1 MKTRYVVKG
10 IGKEQTID
18 SKVLIYFDK
27 VTGKITKVE
36 DKWDGKLPDSSFQN
50 VSIEQLFSPWWW
62 FHYGEG
68 WVWYTWSLTWDTRWW
83 QVRLTIHQPPPCN
96 PLNFRFFHYSKS
108 LRWLIKI
115 LQAFRKINAV
125 TVPHLVGVP
134 KNDEEDAKK
143 GL

>member
-1 MKTRYVVKG
+1 MLIRSPQYGLATAFSEIERLHHEVTDGGNPIGLDLRTRYVVKG

-36 DKWDGKLPDSSFQN
+36 DKWDGKLPDSSIQN

-68 WVWYTWSLTWDTRWW
+68 WVWYTWSLTWDTQWW
-83 QVRLTIHQPPPCN
+83 QVRLTIHQPAPV
-96 PLNFRFFHYSKS
+96 FRSNLGSFS
-108 LRWLIKI
+108 L
-115 LQAFRKINAV
+115 
-125 TVPHLVGVP
+125 
-134 KNDEEDAKK
+134 E
-143 GL
+143 